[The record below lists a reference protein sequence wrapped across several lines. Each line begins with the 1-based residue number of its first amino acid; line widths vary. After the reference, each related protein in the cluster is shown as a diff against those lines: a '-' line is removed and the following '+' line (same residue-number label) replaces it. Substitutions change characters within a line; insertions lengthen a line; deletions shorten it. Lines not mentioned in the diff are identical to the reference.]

1 MGNLNR
7 TAFYKILAR
16 YGYFD
21 TLDCSLMNC
30 SAKTTA
36 KAWKLYLSFSPNFH
50 FGNANFKKITAVL
63 AQKLHL
69 K

>member
-1 MGNLNR
+1 MGNLKR

-21 TLDCSLMNC
+21 TLDSSLMNC
-30 SAKTTA
+30 SAKKKA

-50 FGNANFKKITAVL
+50 FGNANF
-63 AQKLHL
+63 
-69 K
+69 